1 MKKFT
6 LYIGLYDKDSKRQE
20 ITTIDAYKV
29 VANIFKVTTG
39 GATITEAVGV
49 YTHDNGDVVI
59 EPSLRCEIFGATT
72 EQIYQAAAQIKAAL
86 NQESIALEET
96 EVNSKFI

>member
-6 LYIGLYDKDSKRQE
+6 LFIGLFDKETKHQE
-20 ITTIDAYKV
+20 ISTIDAYKV
-29 VANIFKVTTG
+29 TSNIFASITG

-49 YTHDNGDVVI
+49 YTHNDNSIVI
-59 EPSLRCEIFGATT
+59 EPSLRCEIFGATDK
-72 EQIYQAAAQIKAAL
+72 QIFAAADQIKTAL
-86 NQESIALEET
+86 NQESIALEES

>member
-6 LYIGLYDKDSKRQE
+6 LFIGLFDKDSKRQE
-20 ITTIDAYKV
+20 INTLDAYKMIS
-29 VANIFKVTTG
+29 NIFKVTTG
-39 GATITEAVGV
+39 GATITEAVGI

-59 EPSLRCEIFGATT
+59 EPSLRCEVFGATA

-86 NQESIALEET
+86 NQEAIALEEC